1 MQVGVPCPQSAN
13 RPVASMGSSTSGR
26 SSTSGALGRN
36 LTGALGRNLTGAL
49 WRSLTGALG
58 RNLTGAL
65 GRNLGA
71 LRFLRSVLAR
81 PHRCNRE
88 NPPLLLA
95 GMECEVSEL
104 EPHSDKDS
112 CLDGGGE
119 GQAPPSDGAT
129 PPSP

>member
-36 LTGALGRNLTGAL
+36 LTGALGR
-49 WRSLTGALG
+49 SLTDALG

>member
-26 SSTSGALGRN
+26 SSTS
-36 LTGALGRNLTGAL
+36 
-49 WRSLTGALG
+49 GALG

-119 GQAPPSDGAT
+119 GQAPPSDGAP

>member
-36 LTGALGRNLTGAL
+36 LSGALE
-49 WRSLTGALG
+49 

-95 GMECEVSEL
+95 GMEREVSEL

-119 GQAPPSDGAT
+119 GQAPPSDGAP